1 MKHFVY
7 PLLVASSAV
16 LAVAP
21 GRAATRP
28 RYGGA
33 LRVEMRA
40 KVLSLDPEEKPS
52 IEESDAENRIRDLI
66 YDRLVRLDR
75 NGEAQPAIAVSW
87 EHDSQSVIWRF
98 KLRPGVKWHDGEPL
112 TPEDVAASL
121 QRKGLSVSARPAGDV
136 LEINLAHAWPDL
148 LVALATDNALVIR
161 RSGDH
166 PAGALTVGT
175 GPFRLTDWQPGRSAE
190 LEANDDYW
198 GGRPFIDMIKIQM
211 GRTSREQI
219 LDLELD
225 RADLAELDPID
236 AHRYQQEGKR
246 VWASAAVELLL
257 LHFDLNQS
265 VVQDLRLRQAVGRS
279 IDRVAIQKV
288 LTQNYGEVAGGFIP
302 QWLSGYSFLFSSAP
316 DLKLARELIASLGTL
331 PLLKLGYDAGDAL
344 ARQTAER
351 IAVNARDAGMNI
363 QVSPLPPGWKG
374 GANMGPDMRM
384 ERARID
390 GPTFDEAALQ
400 AESRLGLGF
409 AGETVIPETVY
420 AAERKLL
427 DNLEEVPVVYIPDLL
442 GVGPHVKDWS
452 ALPWGDW
459 RLQDA
464 WMEAE
469 QP

>member
-1 MKHFVY
+1 MNYLVC

-21 GRAATRP
+21 ACAATRP

-33 LRVEMRA
+33 LRVEIHA
-40 KVLSLDPEEKPS
+40 KVFSLDQEEKQS
-52 IEESDAENRIRDLI
+52 IAEADAANKIRDLI

-75 NGEAQPAIAVSW
+75 NGQAQPALALSW
-87 EHDSQSVIWRF
+87 EHDSQSVRWRF
-98 KLRPGVKWHDGEPL
+98 KLRPGVKWQDGAPL
-112 TPEDVAASL
+112 TPEEVAASL
-121 QRKGLSVSARPAGDV
+121 QRQGQAGSVRASGDV

-148 LVALATDNALVIR
+148 PAALATDASASIR
-161 RSGDH
+161 RSGDQS
-166 PAGALTVGT
+166 ATALPVGT
-175 GPFRLTDWQPGRSAE
+175 GPFRLSDWQPGHSAE
-190 LEANDDYW
+190 LQANDDYW
-198 GGRPFIDMIKIQM
+198 GGRPFIDKIEIQM
-211 GRTSREQI
+211 GRASREQV

-225 RADLAELDPID
+225 RTDLAELDPID

-265 VVQDLRLRQAVGRS
+265 VVQDLRLRQAVARS
-279 IDRVAIQKV
+279 IDRAAIQHV

-302 QWLSGYSFLFSSAP
+302 QWLSGYSFLFPSAP
-316 DLKLARELIASLGTL
+316 DLKLARDLTASIGTL
-331 PLLKLGYDAGDAL
+331 PVLKMGYDPSDAL

-351 IAVNARDAGMNI
+351 IAVNTRDAGMNI
-363 QVSPLPPGWKG
+363 QVSPLPAGWKG
-374 GANMGPDMRM
+374 GADSGPEMRM
-384 ERARID
+384 ERVRID
-390 GPTFDEAALQ
+390 GPTFENAVLQ

-409 AGETVIPETVY
+409 AGKTVPPEIVY
-420 AAERKLL
+420 VAEQKLL
-427 DNLEEVPVVYIPDLL
+427 DNLEDVPVVYVPDLL

-464 WMEAE
+464 WMDAE
-469 QP
+469 KP